1 MKKLNFDLMKLDLM
15 IISHICQTITEMS
28 FEQFSE
34 SQMLKLSHSTEK
46 GVRIILS
53 FDYSNRINQQ
63 SDRNKRQRL

>member
-1 MKKLNFDLMKLDLM
+1 VIPGN
-15 IISHICQTITEMS
+15 ICQTITEMS

-34 SQMLKLSHSTEK
+34 SQMLKLSHSIEK

-53 FDYSNRINQQ
+53 FDYSNHIAEQ